1 MHCSRGPI
9 KPGVCASRYLCVDRF
24 REPRRGGSV
33 GPTGTTSQYIRS
45 RTSLPGRC
53 LGLGIQPFLGGQLK
67 HSCQNGSKWVAAQWL
82 DNSAFLNV
90 PVSIVDCWALW
101 QDRELMPKWMPWI
114 TSVKLLEEDPAL
126 SRWTLSTYQFNR
138 TWEFSWIAR
147 NLAPI
152 PYQKIHWRSEPEG
165 GNSFVELNNRG
176 QVRFLPKA
184 DGSCGISITVSY
196 EVPDILAPFAN
207 AVTPI
212 VENVLL
218 EDLKRFS
225 QYAQNHV
232 KDLSPS
238 S

>member
-1 MHCSRGPI
+1 MPSARAPI
-9 KPGVCASRYLCVDRF
+9 KPGFCTSRSSRGKDARQVRALGLGGPHQRALRDVW
-24 REPRRGGSV
+24 PRRF
-33 GPTGTTSQYIRS
+33 
-45 RTSLPGRC
+45 LAGRC
-53 LGLGIQPFLGGQLK
+53 LALGLQPFWGGHLK
-67 HSCQNGSKWVAAQWL
+67 KSSQNGSKWVAAQWL
-82 DNSAFLNV
+82 DNRAELKV
-90 PVSIVDCWALW
+90 PVSLQDCWELW

-114 TSVKLLEEDPAL
+114 TSVKILDEDPAL

-138 TWEFSWIAR
+138 TWEFSWVAR

-152 PYQKIHWRSEPEG
+152 PYQKIHWRSEPDG
-165 GNSFVELNNRG
+165 GNSLVELNNRG
-176 QVRFLPKA
+176 QVRFYP
-184 DGSCGISITVSY
+184 GTSSSCSVCITVSY

-225 QYAQNHV
+225 HYAQNR
-232 KDLSPS
+232 KQSPAPS